1 MTEWWDYHLVDFLL
15 FSSRVYYRLFAI
27 FNQAFWPVNLLLY
40 LAGAGLVFW
49 VLRRAHAG
57 RRHLMSRLVPLVLAM
72 MWAWSGAVFMGY
84 YYQPINWAVPYV
96 LPLFGMQ
103 TLMLAVFCVRKT
115 PLLFCWRGDFSSMAG
130 VALLILAIPVYPF
143 FSLLSGRE
151 IMAAELFG
159 SAPDPTA
166 IGTLG
171 LLLLARGTWRWLLL
185 PAPVLWC
192 LVTSLTLWAMDQD
205 IAWLPVVSAWL
216 AILGGWMDAKSGVTR
231 KSASGTDRCPT

>member
-1 MTEWWDYHLVDFLL
+1 
-15 FSSRVYYRLFAI
+15 
-27 FNQAFWPVNLLLY
+27 
-40 LAGAGLVFW
+40 
-49 VLRRAHAG
+49 
-57 RRHLMSRLVPLVLAM
+57 
-72 MWAWSGAVFMGY
+72 
-84 YYQPINWAVPYV
+84 
-96 LPLFGMQ
+96 
-103 TLMLAVFCVRKT
+103 
-115 PLLFCWRGDFSSMAG
+115 LFCWRGDFSSMAG